1 MIALNQETTNGMG
14 FVIMGTKVL
23 HYVEKPETYVSNIIN
38 VGAYLSST
46 EVFKHMAQAFNE
58 HHKNESAIHVNRF
71 YLSLFCKYNRDRL
84 TTNFEDDATILGI
97 VDWSEQIEQISE
109 KGRLVIKQTQLDKFT
124 SLTSL
129 LLHDVTR
136 LH

>member
-58 HHKNESAIHVNRF
+58 HHKNELAFPKDSISLERNVLPGLVGTGKLHV
-71 YLSLFCKYNRDRL
+71 YLLNQF
-84 TTNFEDDATILGI
+84 
-97 VDWSEQIEQISE
+97 WSQVSSQP
-109 KGRLVIKQTQLDKFT
+109 FM
-124 SLTSL
+124 
-129 LLHDVTR
+129 
-136 LH
+136 

>member
-84 TTNFEDDATILGI
+84 TTNFEDDATILG
-97 VDWSEQIEQISE
+97 QRLTNKISNDDFQQV
-109 KGRLVIKQTQLDKFT
+109 LLDVK
-124 SLTSL
+124 SVLWIGVS
-129 LLHDVTR
+129 R
-136 LH
+136 